1 MCVFSYLFQRKQNSS
16 KIYPD
21 DYSKRNSKILRDFQK
36 LSDVDYKKCYRSIV
50 VNNST

>member
-1 MCVFSYLFQRKQNSS
+1 MCFFSYLFQRKQNTS
-16 KIYPD
+16 KIYPED
-21 DYSKRNSKILRDFQK
+21 HNKNTAKILRDFQK

>member
-16 KIYPD
+16 KIYPED
-21 DYSKRNSKILRDFQK
+21 HNKNTSKILRDFNRIN
-36 LSDVDYKKCYRSIV
+36 DENYKKCYRSIV